1 MKQIQF
7 LLLPTN
13 FLLEDETLEEIFRE
27 RNNYYTSQNK
37 KFNFWISKDCS
48 LLFNQFL
55 NKSLEKTNFYLKN
68 KNKIKSLNNSFSVI
82 YSDDIIFINWL
93 KLRIGYCE
101 TILNLFRNNNLNIN
115 YKIENNLLYD
125 YVTFP
130 KGYFGKIEYALFSKL
145 LLNNFNF
152 IDNMI

>member
-68 KNKIKSLNNSFSVI
+68 KNKIKSLNNCFSVI

-130 KGYFGKIEYALFSKL
+130 KGYFGKIEYVLFSKL

>member
-68 KNKIKSLNNSFSVI
+68 KNKIKSLNNCFSVI